1 MRDFYSRRRGEARKL
16 LLIPPTRLMLTRGAP
31 QKKVEDTK
39 VFHKEEAKRFH
50 KEDAKEELDNEVE
63 GASSSSSFRSIL
75 RPDVSSRR
83 SWEVRREE
91 LDNEVEGARSS
102 SSF

>member
-1 MRDFYSRRRGEARKL
+1 MRIICTLNPS
-16 LLIPPTRLMLTRGAP
+16 INIRLMLTRGGP

-63 GASSSSSFRSIL
+63 GASSSSRWGPL
-75 RPDVSSRR
+75 CN
-83 SWEVRREE
+83 
-91 LDNEVEGARSS
+91 L
-102 SSF
+102 